1 MMKVITMIML
11 LALVCASCSK
21 SGGGSSSDSTQE
33 TSLGG
38 ADSTSD
44 SVDSSDG
51 STTNDNISNDEP
63 VVDEPDEVVRTLPDG
78 AYDFE
83 TNVKFVNATSTQ
95 QTKLNKALEI
105 IKLVIATDEF
115 RTKILNHKYG
125 SSRTFVDNAGF
136 TNAQIYQKILD
147 GAETLQPTKDNE
159 MDLEVEMYYESS
171 STVGYTMTNS
181 KRIWVNTK
189 FFNQYT
195 AAGVAHN
202 LMHEWL
208 HKLGFKHAVS
218 YSSSRDYSVPYAIG
232 DLVGEIGKDFL

>member
-1 MMKVITMIML
+1 MTKMISIIML
-11 LALVCASCSK
+11 LALLCASCSK
-21 SGGGSSSDSTQE
+21 SGGGSGSSDSTQE
-33 TSLGG
+33 TSLDGIMDT
-38 ADSTSD
+38 DSD
-44 SVDSSDG
+44 DSSDD
-51 STTNDNISNDEP
+51 STTNENINNDT
-63 VVDEPDEVVRTLPDG
+63 PDEAPVTDVRTLPDG

-83 TNVKFVNATSTQ
+83 TNATLVNATSAQ
-95 QTKLNKALEI
+95 KSKLNKALEI

-125 SSRTFVDNAGF
+125 GSKTFYDNGGL
-136 TNAQIYQKILD
+136 TNAQIYQKILE
-147 GAETLQPTKDNE
+147 GAEKLQPTKDNE
-159 MDLEVEMYYESS
+159 LDMEIEMYYQSS

-189 FFNQYT
+189 FFNNYT